1 MTTDRSEQEHEAEVQ
16 RIKEIFLK
24 SAEEEAERIGKCLAQ
39 PDHKL
44 LGQTEFN
51 LRDAMLR
58 VAARTLE
65 THLAERAKKGATS
78 GVAPFVHATVMRDL

>member
-1 MTTDRSEQEHEAEVQ
+1 MTTDRSDQEHDAEVQ

-24 SAEEEAERIGKCLAQ
+24 AAEEEAERIGKCLAQ
-39 PDHKL
+39 PDNKL

-58 VAARTLE
+58 VAARTME
-65 THLAERAKKGATS
+65 THLAECAKKRGT
-78 GVAPFVHATVMRDL
+78 

>member
-1 MTTDRSEQEHEAEVQ
+1 MTMDRSQQGQEAEVQ
-16 RIKEIFLK
+16 RIKEIFMK
-24 SAEEEAERIGKCLAQ
+24 AAEEEAERIGKCLAV
-39 PDHKL
+39 PDNKL

-65 THLAERAKKGATS
+65 THLAERAKKGGT
-78 GVAPFVHATVMRDL
+78 

>member
-1 MTTDRSEQEHEAEVQ
+1 MTMDRSQQGQEAEVQ
-16 RIKEIFLK
+16 RIKEIFMK
-24 SAEEEAERIGKCLAQ
+24 AAEEEAERIGKSLAV
-39 PDHKL
+39 PDNKL

-65 THLAERAKKGATS
+65 THLAERAKKGGT
-78 GVAPFVHATVMRDL
+78 